1 MAIAGIA
8 LTFRIEDSFSLKDKR
23 RVVKSII
30 NKMHRKFNISIA
42 EIDKQDMLNQAVI
55 GISVVGNT
63 YQQCHTVLD
72 NVLEEIEQTYAIEI
86 YHIERIDA

>member
-63 YQQCHTVLD
+63 YRQCHTVLD

-86 YHIERIDA
+86 YQIERVDA